1 MSSLL
6 IQSCSQSKNRPTEAV
21 PALDLY
27 TGYFFKIIKKAIREN
42 EFDGDIDL
50 CILSAEYGIIERDEE
65 ISWYDR
71 RIDSER
77 AEELSSKVAQEL
89 TRIVDSSYDKLLI
102 NVGRDYLEALSQVMK
117 ELTVPV
123 YYIEGSGIGKK
134 GSVLKGVIRGET
146 DVENSN
152 RIIPLESTNVSR

>member
-6 IQSCSQSKNRPTEAV
+6 IQSCSQTKNRPTEAV

-42 EFDGDIDL
+42 KFNSDIDL
-50 CILSAEYGIIERDEE
+50 CILSAEYGIVESDEV

-77 AEELSSKVAQEL
+77 AKEIAPKVAQKL
-89 TRIVDSSYDKLLI
+89 ARIVDSSYDKLLI
-102 NVGRDYLEALSQVMK
+102 NVGRDYLEALSQAMK

-123 YYIEGSGIGKK
+123 YYIEGSGIGQK
-134 GSVLKGVIRGET
+134 GSVLKDVIRGNV
-146 DVENSN
+146 DVESN
-152 RIIPLESTNVSR
+152 DAIVSLGSNNVSR

>member
-6 IQSCSQSKNRPTEAV
+6 IQSCSQSKNKPTEAV

-27 TGYFFKIIKKAIREN
+27 TGYFFKIINKAIREDEFN
-42 EFDGDIDL
+42 EDIDL
-50 CILSAEYGIIERDEE
+50 CILSAKYGIIESDEV

-77 AEELSSKVAQEL
+77 ASEIAPKVAQEL
-89 TRIVDSSYDKLLI
+89 AGIVDASYDKLLI
-102 NVGRDYLEALSQVMK
+102 NVGRDYLEALEKARK

-123 YYIEGSGIGKK
+123 YYIQGGGIGEK
-134 GSVLKGVIRGET
+134 GSVLKDFIRGNV
-146 DVENSN
+146 DVE
-152 RIIPLESTNVSR
+152 STDAIVSIGSDNVSR